1 MSTPNFDQRCKICN
15 SFIIYDSSKREL
27 NGKYIPLDLNHKRH
41 LCSSAGKVAYECSIV
56 ERVKKLIEYTNNTEL
71 SSFELELRIVDGAKK

>member
-41 LCSSAGKVAYECSIV
+41 FCCSADRIVHECSTV
-56 ERVKKLIEYTNNTEL
+56 DQLIEMVEVSNNKDLISFRVEL
-71 SSFELELRIVDGAKK
+71 KIVDE